1 MLRRLDAAM
10 LLDYDVDEIGAVLP
24 HKLNLKV
31 KGREVHEEFV
41 SAVYPH

>member
-1 MLRRLDAAM
+1 MLRRLEAAM
-10 LLDYDVDEIGAVLP
+10 LLNYDADEIGSVLL